1 MDPEFTSDGKPYGPA
16 RYREIVQERYYI
28 SKYCNTSYNDVGN
41 ITPLERQYLLSF
53 IKDEMEKQQQYIVQQ
68 KTEMNKHKKYR

>member
-1 MDPEFTSDGKPYGPA
+1 MDPEFTSDGRPYGPV

-28 SKYCNTSYNDVGN
+28 SKYCNTSYNDVGD

-53 IKDEMEKQQQYIVQQ
+53 IKDEMEKQQQYIAQQ
-68 KTEMNKHKKYR
+68 KTEMNKHKTHR